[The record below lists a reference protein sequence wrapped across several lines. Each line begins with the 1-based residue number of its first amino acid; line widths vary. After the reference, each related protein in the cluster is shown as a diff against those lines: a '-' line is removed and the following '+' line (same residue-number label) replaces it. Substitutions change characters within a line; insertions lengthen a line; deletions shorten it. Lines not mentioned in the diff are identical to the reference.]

1 MIRTHVILAVTKRNF
16 SSYFSGVLGY
26 LFILVF
32 CVASSVMAFNTQFFA
47 DNQANLDQLSQQFP
61 LLLLFLIPAI
71 TMTVWADEKKLG
83 TDELLFTLPASELE
97 VLIGKYLAVL
107 GVYSVALLFS
117 LAAVALLWIAGLK
130 GWNAMAH
137 GVDGESGLRIV
148 EADGTLS
155 EYVTGTPQAHDDTF
169 EMNQLEYGLGMQSL
183 LAQKRNAFR
192 PRFWSLLR
200 DLLRFYREAP
210 AVLDRP

>member
-83 TDELLFTLPASELE
+83 TDELLFTLPASEHPF
-97 VLIGKYLAVL
+97 L
-107 GVYSVALLFS
+107 G
-117 LAAVALLWIAGLK
+117 G
-130 GWNAMAH
+130 
-137 GVDGESGLRIV
+137 
-148 EADGTLS
+148 
-155 EYVTGTPQAHDDTF
+155 
-169 EMNQLEYGLGMQSL
+169 
-183 LAQKRNAFR
+183 
-192 PRFWSLLR
+192 
-200 DLLRFYREAP
+200 
-210 AVLDRP
+210 